1 MPDRP
6 DEELPLR
13 LAVKKELRR
22 RMRGVRGAL
31 PASAVEAR
39 SSRIRERLLALGP
52 WGSAKGVGL
61 YWPIEAKNEVDVRP
75 LFGAAR
81 GAGKRVAFPGVD
93 GDGAPVMR
101 FVEGEGELVD
111 AGRGFLEPPADAPV
125 ARSGELDLIVV
136 PALAL
141 DASGHRVGYG
151 AGFYDRLLPSLAPP
165 ALAVG
170 VVFDFQLI
178 SEAPATEGD
187 VALGWVL
194 TDARDFAAG
203 GPAPRLAS
211 PPAEPPAGPG
221 APAGPAPG
229 QGAASP
235 WSHSRPPPSRASS
248 A

>member
-31 PASAVEAR
+31 PASAVAERSARLRDRLRALEAWSKAR
-39 SSRIRERLLALGP
+39 AVALF
-52 WGSAKGVGL
+52 
-61 YWPIEAKNEVDVRP
+61 WPIEAKNEVDLRP
-75 LFGAAR
+75 LFDAAR
-81 GAGKRVAFPGVD
+81 AAGKRVAFPGVSD
-93 GDGAPVMR
+93 EGAPVLR
-101 FVEGEGELVD
+101 FVGLASELD
-111 AGRGFLEPPADAPV
+111 DLGRGFLEPPPSAPE
-125 ARSGELDLIVV
+125 ARPGELDLVVV
-136 PALAL
+136 PALAI
-141 DASGHRVGYG
+141 DASGHRIGYG
-151 AGFYDRLLPSLAPP
+151 AGFYDQLLPSHAPP

-170 VVFDFQLI
+170 VAFDFQLI
-178 SEAPATEGD
+178 SEVPTTEGD
-187 VALGWVL
+187 VAVGWVL

-203 GPAPRLAS
+203 GTPPRLA
-211 PPAEPPAGPG
+211 PPPPAGPG
-221 APAGPAPG
+221 APTGRDPG